1 MRWNRGQKP
10 VMPASHDRADQ
21 PTRRVP
27 LPPDETGPVPV
38 SLARAEPRWFGV
50 PPPLLLLGLA
60 VFSFALAV
68 ALFAGGSWPG
78 GIILLGLAALFTAAF
93 LEIARRRPSDAVI
106 HARSW
111 AGPRLELLLA
121 RSRTVADAQRLRGDQ
136 AVIEAER
143 QAALL
148 RLGEAVQSEDAATA
162 ATARERL
169 AELDRAEEALHGR
182 LAARLAQG
190 DERVRRVRMSIQ
202 QTVIVRPSDDDSHRP
217 AA

>member
-1 MRWNRGQKP
+1 MRRSRGQKP
-10 VMPASHDRADQ
+10 GMPASHDHADQ

-27 LPPDETGPVPV
+27 LPPDETGPVPI

-50 PPPLLLLGLA
+50 PPPLVLLGLA
-60 VFSFALAV
+60 IFSVALAV
-68 ALFAGGSWPG
+68 VFFAGGSWPAG
-78 GIILLGLAALFTAAF
+78 LILLGLAALFAAAF
-93 LEIARRRPSDAVI
+93 LEIARRRPPDAVVS
-106 HARSW
+106 ARSW
-111 AGPRLELLLA
+111 VRPRLELLLA
-121 RSRTVADAQRLRGDQ
+121 RSRAVVDAQRLRGDQ

-143 QAALL
+143 RAALL
-148 RLGEAVQSEDAATA
+148 RLGEAVRSEDSATA

-202 QTVIVRPSDDDSHRP
+202 PTVIVRPSDDDSHRP

>member
-1 MRWNRGQKP
+1 
-10 VMPASHDRADQ
+10 
-21 PTRRVP
+21 
-27 LPPDETGPVPV
+27 
-38 SLARAEPRWFGV
+38 V

-68 ALFAGGSWPG
+68 ALFAGGSWPAG
-78 GIILLGLAALFTAAF
+78 LILLGLAALFTAAF

-106 HARSW
+106 GARSW
-111 AGPRLELLLA
+111 ARPRLELLLA
-121 RSRTVADAQRLRGDQ
+121 RSSTMADAQRLRGDQ
-136 AVIEAER
+136 AVIEVER

-148 RLGEAVQSEDAATA
+148 RLGEAVQSEDKAAATA
-162 ATARERL
+162 ARERL

-182 LAARLAQG
+182 LAARLTQA

-202 QTVIVRPSDDDSHRP
+202 QTVIARPSDDDSHRP